1 MNEDDVKLALAL
13 LEQDCPDA
21 YTEHGRPRHEREGWS
36 CILCHNTGKVPLLD
50 LREPCGCPCSIDR
63 RRGWVSP
70 CPSRCE
76 GRGWLPSDDVM
87 DWVRALNKAGYA
99 VTFIH
104 DGRAQVDNLTDLHF
118 IWGQGAT
125 LFEAAAQAL
134 GVTDKETP

>member
-1 MNEDDVKLALAL
+1 MNNNDLKLALAL
-13 LEQDCPDA
+13 LEKDCP
-21 YTEHGRPRHEREGWS
+21 EGAPA
-36 CILCHNTGKVPLLD
+36 GKVPLLD
-50 LREPCGCPCSIDR
+50 PALVREPCAWGIGEESYDHKLCAKNPYR
-63 RRGWVSP
+63 NKETV
-70 CPSRCE
+70 CE
-76 GRGWLPSDDVM
+76 GRSWLPSDDVM